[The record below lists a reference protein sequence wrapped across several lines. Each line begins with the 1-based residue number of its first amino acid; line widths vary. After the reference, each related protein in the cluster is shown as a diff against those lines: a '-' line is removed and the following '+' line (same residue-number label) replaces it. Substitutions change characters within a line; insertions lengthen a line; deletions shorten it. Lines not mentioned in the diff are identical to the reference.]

1 MVGSRTGNHVQ
12 EALVA
17 VAVGRFSNNLGF
29 NVGVGQTQVRRRAQ
43 QLPARIDT
51 KRPPKIV
58 VCLHKRK
65 ILGRDNAADGLAAKR
80 ARSAR
85 ACQSPLP

>member
-1 MVGSRTGNHVQ
+1 MVGSGSGNHVE

-29 NVGVGQTQVRRRAQ
+29 NVGVCQTQVRRRAQ

-51 KRPPKIV
+51 K
-58 VCLHKRK
+58 
-65 ILGRDNAADGLAAKR
+65 
-80 ARSAR
+80 
-85 ACQSPLP
+85 